1 MEMGKCV
8 DYDGDHPA
16 ILRLWSASRMFTIL
30 EEFQEAG
37 GVRYEV
43 LLQTA
48 FKCLVTDKRD
58 MVFAFRELQIIIE
71 RCLDQTIHRLHQWTK
86 FIERQPGSAL
96 LREVS

>member
-1 MEMGKCV
+1 
-8 DYDGDHPA
+8 
-16 ILRLWSASRMFTIL
+16 MFTIL

-48 FKCLVTDKRD
+48 FKCLVMDKRD

-71 RCLDQTIHRLHQWTK
+71 RCLDRTIHRLHQWTK
-86 FIERQPGSAL
+86 FIERQPRLCSVAGSL
-96 LREVS
+96 LIF